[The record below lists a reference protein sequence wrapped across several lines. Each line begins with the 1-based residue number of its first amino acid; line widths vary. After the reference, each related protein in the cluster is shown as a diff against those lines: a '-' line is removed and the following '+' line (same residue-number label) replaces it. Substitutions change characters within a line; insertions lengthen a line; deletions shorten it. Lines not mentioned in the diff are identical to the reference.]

1 MSRPDITPLVERQR
15 ALLAVV
21 RGEAAAGALAELLG
35 QPERRVAVYRDFVR
49 GHVVGILAKL
59 YPFALAI
66 VGAHGDR
73 LVEAFV
79 REHPPR
85 HHDLN
90 LAGEP
95 WPAYLDAQGHAFAAS
110 IAQLEWEMFVAAVH
124 PALVVATEQPTLNPT
139 LALFEQHFPA
149 VQFLAAH
156 ATPVVEPSPPERLP
170 TPQVV
175 MVYRR
180 AGSHVVAFRVLDDA
194 AASALTCLSE
204 GRALDAAALDHAIAL
219 GLVIGPA

>member
-1 MSRPDITPLVERQR
+1 MKLVERQR

-21 RGEAAAGALAELLG
+21 RGEASAGALAEALG

-49 GHVVGILAKL
+49 GHVAGILAKL
-59 YPFALAI
+59 YPFALAV

-73 LVEAFV
+73 LVEDFM

-85 HHDLN
+85 HRDLN

-110 IAQLEWEMFVAAVH
+110 VAQLEWEMFVAAVH
-124 PALVVATEQPTLNPT
+124 PAVIEATEHATLNPT
-139 LALFEQHFPA
+139 LTLFEQHFPA
-149 VQFLAAH
+149 VQFLVAH
-156 ATPVVEPSPPERLP
+156 ATPVAEAALPERLP

-180 AGSHVVAFRVLDDA
+180 AGSHVVAFRVLDA
-194 AASALTCLSE
+194 AAAHAITCLSE
-204 GRALDAAALDHAIAL
+204 GHARDAAELDHGIAL